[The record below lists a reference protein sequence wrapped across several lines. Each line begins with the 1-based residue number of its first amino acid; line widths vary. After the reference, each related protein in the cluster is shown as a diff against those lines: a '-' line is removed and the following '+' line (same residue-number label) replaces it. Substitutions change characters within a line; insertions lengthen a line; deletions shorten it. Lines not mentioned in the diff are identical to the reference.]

1 MLHINQAMIK
11 FRIKKFKQGL
21 QMAQKAIREYDA
33 KSILAKHWDK
43 YFPDFTY
50 AYETVMVQNGSELKE
65 EAKSKSWLKEK
76 TLVAKPDMLFGKR
89 GKNDLVLF
97 KDKKPGDVSL
107 ATATKWVDE
116 KSSEKQSVY
125 FSFDGD
131 TPTGEASVDML
142 THFVVE
148 PFTPHTQEE
157 EYYIS
162 ATCVGDDDMLY
173 MSAEGG
179 MEVEEGWDEKVTE
192 VAFAIPDT
200 EEQIA
205 KKIKANIPSDVA
217 KKDKEAFANFAIGF
231 FKAYRELNF
240 AYLEINPFVLQGN
253 KVELLDMVAKLDDTA
268 GFMMVDE
275 WGDVEYPTAF
285 GMEAKSPEVA
295 AIEEADAKTG
305 ASLKLTLL
313 KPEARIWTM
322 VAGGGASVVY
332 ADTIAD
338 LAGIEDLA
346 NYGEYSGGPTTGE
359 TKFYAETLL
368 DLMTREKDAQGREK
382 IMIIGGAI
390 ANFTDVAKTFT
401 GIIQAFEV
409 YADKMK
415 EIGMK
420 IYVRRGGP
428 NYEKGL
434 KDIKEAADRLGL
446 YIEVYGPETH
456 VTDIVRMA
464 LAK

>member
-1 MLHINQAMIK
+1 
-11 FRIKKFKQGL
+11 
-21 QMAQKAIREYDA
+21 MAQKAIREYDA

-43 YFPDFTY
+43 YFPNFTY
-50 AYETVMVQNGSELKE
+50 AYETVMVQNGSELTAI
-65 EAKSKSWLKEK
+65 AKDKKWLSEK
-76 TLVAKPDMLFGKR
+76 ALVAKPDMLFGKR
-89 GKNDLVLF
+89 GKNGLVLF
-97 KDKKPGDVSL
+97 RDTKPGDVSL
-107 ATATKWVDE
+107 AKATSWIDE
-116 KSSEKQSVY
+116 KSSTPQSVY

-131 TPTGEASVDML
+131 TPTGEAKTDML

-148 PFTPHTQEE
+148 PFTPHAQEE

-162 ATCVGDDDMLY
+162 ATCVGDNDMLY

-192 VAFAIPDT
+192 VAFAITDT
-200 EEQIA
+200 EEEIA
-205 KKIKANIPSDVA
+205 AKIKANIPADVA
-217 KKDKEAFANFAIGF
+217 ATDKEKFANFAIGF

-240 AYLEINPFVLQGN
+240 AYLEINPFVMQGT
-253 KVELLDMVAKLDDTA
+253 KIELLDMVAKLDDTA
-268 GFMMVDE
+268 GFMMKEE
-275 WGDVEYPTAF
+275 WGDVDYPTSF
-285 GMEAKSPEVA
+285 GMEEKSPEVL
-295 AIEEADAKTG
+295 AIEDADSKSG
-305 ASLKLTLL
+305 ASLKLTIL

-338 LAGIEDLA
+338 LAGIDDLA
-346 NYGEYSGGPTTGE
+346 NYGEYSGGPTTSE
-359 TKFYAETLL
+359 TKFYADTLI
-368 DLMTREKDAQGREK
+368 DLMTRIPDKQGREK
-382 IMIIGGAI
+382 ILIIGGAI

-401 GIIQAFEV
+401 GIIQSFET
-409 YADKMK
+409 YAEKMK
-415 EIGMK
+415 EHK
-420 IYVRRGGP
+420 VKTYVRRGGP